1 MKSNIHVIKYTEL
14 SVYKQSNTQTY
25 EITCNLVSKLTKKQE
40 RKKVIVNKETRNQAY
55 MFTYKQIKI
64 KHKSNA
70 NLSKKTKRHLTGLHI
85 FKHSNVQAS
94 KHSNK
99 SKSLI
104 RTKKE
109 Q

>member
-1 MKSNIHVIKYTEL
+1 MQL

-25 EITCNLVSKLTKKQE
+25 EITCNLVSKLTKKKQE
-40 RKKVIVNKETRNQAY
+40 CKKVIVNKETCNQAY
-55 MFTYKQIKI
+55 MFTYKQIK
-64 KHKSNA
+64 KEHKSNA
-70 NLSKKTKRHLTGLHI
+70 NLSKKTKRHLTRLHI

-104 RTKKE
+104 KTKKE

>member
-1 MKSNIHVIKYTEL
+1 
-14 SVYKQSNTQTY
+14 
-25 EITCNLVSKLTKKQE
+25 
-40 RKKVIVNKETRNQAY
+40 
-55 MFTYKQIKI
+55 MFTYKQIK
-64 KHKSNA
+64 KEHKSNA
-70 NLSKKTKRHLTGLHI
+70 NLSKKTKRHLTRLHI

-104 RTKKE
+104 KTKKE